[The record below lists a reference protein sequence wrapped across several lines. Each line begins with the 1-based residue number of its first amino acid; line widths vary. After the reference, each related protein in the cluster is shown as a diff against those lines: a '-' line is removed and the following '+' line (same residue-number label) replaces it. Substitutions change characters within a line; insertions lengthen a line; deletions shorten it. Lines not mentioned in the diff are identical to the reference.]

1 MALPDVAPRPPQRHS
16 SPRSLLL
23 NCLVISADWPVECAG
38 KALIPRHAGPRLTT
52 HDQQLKEG
60 RQMTADES
68 YEQQEAELAAS
79 EAAQIGG
86 LAGDEDLDP
95 AQRAVLEAGGG
106 EAEGFEDAEAA
117 LIDHASHGDQEPAH
131 VILHDQG
138 IDEEQNLRHE
148 DSEADQARSSELD
161 EDDR

>member
-1 MALPDVAPRPPQRHS
+1 
-16 SPRSLLL
+16 
-23 NCLVISADWPVECAG
+23 
-38 KALIPRHAGPRLTT
+38 
-52 HDQQLKEG
+52 
-60 RQMTADES
+60 MTADES

-86 LAGDEDLDP
+86 RAGDEDLDP

-138 IDEEQNLRHE
+138 AAEEQNLRHE
-148 DSEADQARSSELD
+148 DSEADQERSSELD

>member
-1 MALPDVAPRPPQRHS
+1 
-16 SPRSLLL
+16 
-23 NCLVISADWPVECAG
+23 
-38 KALIPRHAGPRLTT
+38 
-52 HDQQLKEG
+52 
-60 RQMTADES
+60 MTAEES
-68 YEQQEAELAAS
+68 YEQQEADLAAS

-86 LAGDEDLDP
+86 QAGDENLDP

-106 EAEGFEDAEAA
+106 EAEGFEGAEAA

-131 VILHDQG
+131 TILHDQG
-138 IDEEQNLRHE
+138 ADEDQNLRRE

>member
-1 MALPDVAPRPPQRHS
+1 
-16 SPRSLLL
+16 
-23 NCLVISADWPVECAG
+23 
-38 KALIPRHAGPRLTT
+38 
-52 HDQQLKEG
+52 
-60 RQMTADES
+60 MTAEES

-86 LAGDEDLDP
+86 HAGDEDLDP

-106 EAEGFEDAEAA
+106 EAEGFEGAEAA

-138 IDEEQNLRHE
+138 ANEEQNLHRE